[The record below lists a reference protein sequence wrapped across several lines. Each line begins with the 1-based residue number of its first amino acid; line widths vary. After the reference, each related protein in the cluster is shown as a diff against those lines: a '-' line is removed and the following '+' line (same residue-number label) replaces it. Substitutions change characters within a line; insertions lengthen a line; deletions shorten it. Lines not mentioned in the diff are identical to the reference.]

1 MRSREVKT
9 AFTRLSHCARRA
21 PAKLRHLLHEKMS
34 AALENGNADL
44 EVIEELLVTSRR
56 IFEQFPDAEAAQTAL
71 SALGIDREY
80 GYDTIGL
87 IDDFSSLS
95 PPLQENCKSA
105 LSLAVMKRSFASKL
119 SPMSV
124 QLRAHVS
131 TLIRKR
137 WPNRLNAILVADA
150 NSWPLHL
157 QLAWRILRES
167 GLSGQQARVLVHNS
181 VIAGYECARRLNETA
196 QTTDDRK
203 IDAVAVFNHRSR
215 HAARIASRS

>member
-105 LSLAVMKRSFASKL
+105 LSLAVMKRS
-119 SPMSV
+119 
-124 QLRAHVS
+124 
-131 TLIRKR
+131 
-137 WPNRLNAILVADA
+137 
-150 NSWPLHL
+150 
-157 QLAWRILRES
+157 
-167 GLSGQQARVLVHNS
+167 
-181 VIAGYECARRLNETA
+181 
-196 QTTDDRK
+196 K

>member
-80 GYDTIGL
+80 GYDTN
-87 IDDFSSLS
+87 DFSSLS

-105 LSLAVMKRSFASKL
+105 LSLAVMKRSFASNL
-119 SPMSV
+119 ALCRFSF
-124 QLRAHVS
+124 AHMC
-131 TLIRKR
+131 
-137 WPNRLNAILVADA
+137 
-150 NSWPLHL
+150 PL
-157 QLAWRILRES
+157 
-167 GLSGQQARVLVHNS
+167 
-181 VIAGYECARRLNETA
+181 
-196 QTTDDRK
+196 
-203 IDAVAVFNHRSR
+203 
-215 HAARIASRS
+215 